1 MEAVHLS
8 IKRRYAAYRIRSFA
22 VLWFVYGGYYLC
34 RNCYFVAKPAIG
46 SAMGISN
53 AELGLIDLAFLS
65 TYAVGQFINGPLGDR
80 FNNKLMIGA
89 GMMLSVLMAVL
100 FGLSSTLPLFVLF
113 WAINGYAQSTGWT
126 SCVKS
131 VDQWFTS
138 RERGTVM
145 GFWSTCYQVIGFFA
159 RILSAA
165 SIGWL
170 GWRYAFFN
178 PAAAMFLIAVVF
190 LFVHANSPAD
200 AGLPPLDSVYG
211 GSRVNEA
218 GRDPA
223 GAQGEESHGAIV
235 KAILK
240 TRTLWLVGVAFFCIT
255 FVRYAMMSWLA
266 RYLYDALRLSET
278 TAGYLSAIPEI
289 AGLFG
294 DDSRG
299 LHLGQVFSVTPGPGH
314 HAHAHGADRGLCS
327 SGISRRSG
335 DLVEPRRPLLHLL
348 HAARPDLHPRGHRR
362 HGLRRRPRDSHC
374 GGPHQRHGRDRRH
387 DSGPVHRLVL
397 GQVRVGILLLSVHR
411 PVGSRDPPD
420 RISLE
425 QKTRKVKP

>member
-138 RERGTVM
+138 KERGTVM

-266 RYLYDALRLSET
+266 KYLYDALRLSET

-294 DDSRG
+294 TILAGYISDRFFQSRRGPVTTLMLTG
-299 LHLGQVFSVTPGPGH
+299 LTVGCALQGFLAAQGIWWNL
-314 HAHAHGADRGLCS
+314 AGLCFIYFMLH
-327 SGISRRSG
+327 GPISI
-335 DLVEPRRPLLHLL
+335 LVGTVAMDFGGGRGTATAAGLINGMGAIGATIQGPFIGWFSDKYGWGFFFYLFIGLSVLATLLTASLWNRRP
-348 HAARPDLHPRGHRR
+348 AR
-362 HGLRRRPRDSHC
+362 
-374 GGPHQRHGRDRRH
+374 
-387 DSGPVHRLVL
+387 
-397 GQVRVGILLLSVHR
+397 
-411 PVGSRDPPD
+411 
-420 RISLE
+420 
-425 QKTRKVKP
+425 